1 MGLTLDPIEPFC
13 VLVGSGQELI
23 CSHICRG
30 VSLVMQGHLFSLD
43 LFVLGLILFWGPM
56 VERVRPSLDEL

>member
-1 MGLTLDPIEPFC
+1 M
-13 VLVGSGQELI
+13 LVGSGQELI